1 MDQTRDNYEE
11 FTFDRAKIIANLME
25 LIPKMK
31 DLREKAEA
39 KLSTLQKPQFDQN
52 YLHRR

>member
-11 FTFDRAKIIANLME
+11 FTFDRAKIIANLMD

-39 KLSTLQKPQFDQN
+39 KLPTLQNHDYK
-52 YLHRR
+52 Y